1 MTVFVSSN
9 NKKPIIFDL
18 NLKKSTKFA
27 NTIENNGLMSVVRQI
42 QGAIR
47 NDFFKGK
54 VIVLLG
60 ARQVGK
66 STLIKMISEN
76 EESKTLWFDG
86 ENADVHQILKNTNN
100 ERLKQ
105 IAGNHKIVV
114 IDEAQKIDQ
123 IGSILK
129 LYADY
134 SKDIQ
139 VIASGSSAFELRNSL
154 NEPLTGRKFEYKLFP
169 LSFIEMVSHT
179 SLLEEIRNLP
189 RRLTYGYYPEI
200 VTHPQDAERL
210 LRFLSDS
217 YLYKDIF
224 LFKGLKKPE
233 KILELLK
240 LLAWQIGSEVNY
252 NELGKTLKLD
262 NQTIE
267 SYIEM
272 LEQVFV
278 IYKLPAYHT
287 NQRSELKK
295 SKKIYFN
302 DLGIRNALINDFR
315 PIEIRNDAGALFEN
329 FVINEL
335 RKQNEYK
342 QVFANFYFWRNTEQR
357 EIDLIIQKNNVIRTF
372 ETKWNPTKKVKLTKS
387 FTNIYGETI
396 FHVINQ
402 DNFFEEIE
410 NFGEGY

>member
-1 MTVFVSSN
+1 MS
-9 NKKPIIFDL
+9 II
-18 NLKKSTKFA
+18 
-27 NTIENNGLMSVVRQI
+27 RQI
-42 QGAIR
+42 EQDIEK
-47 NDFFKGK
+47 DFFKGK
-54 VIVLLG
+54 VIVILG

-66 STLIKMISEN
+66 STLIKMLPSCKSN
-76 EESKTLWFDG
+76 DTLWLDG
-86 ENADVHQILKNTNN
+86 ENSDVHELLKNVNS

-105 IAGNHKIVV
+105 LASNNKIVV
-114 IDEAQKIDQ
+114 IDEAQKIEN

-129 LYADY
+129 LFADY
-134 SKDIQ
+134 NKNIQ

-169 LSFIEMVSHT
+169 ISFSEMVQHT
-179 SLLEEIRNLP
+179 NLLEELRQLP
-189 RRLTYGYYPEI
+189 QRLVYGYYPEI
-200 VTHPQDAERL
+200 VTQPNDAERL

-224 LFKGLKKPE
+224 LFKGIKKPE
-233 KILELLK
+233 KMLELLK

-252 NELGKTLKLD
+252 NELSNILKID
-262 NQTIE
+262 NQTVE
-267 SYIEM
+267 SYVEM

-287 NQRSELKK
+287 NHRTELKK

-329 FVINEL
+329 FIINEL

-342 QVFANFYFWRNTEQR
+342 QVYANFYFWRNTDQR
-357 EIDLIIQKNNVIRTF
+357 EIDLILEKNNQLQTI
-372 ETKWNPTKKVKLTKS
+372 EIKWNPNKKARLTKS
-387 FTNIYGETI
+387 FINIYGETNFMEI
-396 FHVINQ
+396 HR
-402 DNFFEEIE
+402 DNFFELIG
-410 NFGEGY
+410 NDNIFFKN